1 MNEFPTF
8 NPNQPALSQ
17 LSSTKLNLVSLGQ
30 KSNQVQPGVGYRVT
44 QTPGG
49 TTVSGIKKRI
59 PQAPISWRLSVNYID
74 SAWKWNVSSY
84 LSTIT
89 EGTNGTKID
98 LSSGSTKW
106 TASSPIKFDTD
117 TTISETSW
125 IVLECG
131 VGDGTF
137 VIDDLTFKAVTTRTA
152 AQEVAFRS
160 TGSLQQEFLRL
171 LVGKIIFTDGTPRVI
186 QNNNPQM
193 FIDWGFFNSRANKC
207 FLPPQIDPDLLA

>member
-1 MNEFPTF
+1 MKFPQQPRKGENF
-8 NPNQPALSQ
+8 KRDWLELLAFVKANSLRSVIGGQMKRSPNGTTIVMDRTRRSSAGGDIPWKLSVSFDDPDYKWRV
-17 LSSTKLNLVSLGQ
+17 SST
-30 KSNQVQPGVGYRVT
+30 
-44 QTPGG
+44 
-49 TTVSGIKKRI
+49 
-59 PQAPISWRLSVNYID
+59 D
-74 SAWKWNVSSY
+74 SS
-84 LSTIT
+84 IT

-117 TTISETSW
+117 TTITVTSW

-137 VIDDLTFKAVTTRTA
+137 VIDDLTFKAVTSRTA

-171 LVGKIIFTDGTPRVI
+171 LVGKIIFTDGVPRVV
-186 QNNNPQM
+186 QNSNPQM
-193 FIDWGFFNSRANKC
+193 FIDWGFFNSRAVKC